1 MLPWACFGCKHI
13 VEVNQK
19 PRQNNWYPAKETS
32 PACLLVYNLKYAKT
46 KLTLASAPPALKSSR
61 FESRTEEEAS
71 GWGKMRSS
79 EAADGVE
86 GAAAAAAAEAA
97 AAAASE
103 AEATSGRGSEDR
115 TARRPQ
121 T

>member
-1 MLPWACFGCKHI
+1 MS
-13 VEVNQK
+13 
-19 PRQNNWYPAKETS
+19 T
-32 PACLLVYNLKYAKT
+32 LVYNLYYAKT